1 MDKNSLLGLLLMGAI
16 IFGFM
21 YINQPSDDEIAAAKK
36 AQNEKEQT
44 QDSSSS
50 DSITIDSLSPEQ
62 INKLSAMIKATG
74 EAQEDG
80 TYTLATNGMNLRC
93 DSNKVTG
100 TINVNNTAVDITKI
114 IANNF
119 DELSQPV
126 AKAAVDTLVSSIN
139 YFNSYGNYAK
149 YMGGKSDTLSLQNDV
164 MKVDLSTKGGKIS
177 KVTLKKYDTYVSGD
191 TANVVPYNGA
201 TDYYSFSLPAGA
213 NYIESKDLNFT
224 AVQENDSTILMKLN
238 LDGGAMWG
246 IRYTLAKGDS
256 YIVKMNIVQNKIE
269 NVFAPNMAD
278 MTMTWHQKMAR
289 NEKGKT
295 FEERN
300 STTIYYKYIGEG
312 PDYLTESGDQS
323 EELEQELRWISFKN
337 QFFSS
342 VMVPKQSIKRA
353 SVSTKDIKG
362 IPGYLKELDVKNAV
376 IAYNTKEECPASFDM
391 IFTPNLYPLLSSY
404 DDKVATHDDL
414 ELTRLIPLGWGL
426 FRWINT
432 YLIIP
437 IFNFLGGFIS
447 SYGIIILIL
456 TIIVKIILFPFTYKS
471 YMSQAKMRVLAPEI
485 KEINEKYP
493 DKEDAMIKQQKIM
506 ELYSKAGA
514 SPFSGCLPMLLQMPI
529 LIAMFTFFPSCIEL
543 RGQSFLW
550 ATDLSAPDAIFSW
563 DVHIPLISEYFGNH
577 VSLFCLLMTIT
588 NIIYTRIN
596 MQNQPGGS
604 SMPGMKWMM
613 YLMPVM
619 FLVFFNDYASGL
631 SYYYFVSLLITII
644 QTYACRHLVDEKKV
658 RAQML
663 ENAKKPRKKSGFM
676 ARLEEAQRKQ
686 QAMLREQ
693 QKQQAK
699 GKKNRK

>member
-1 MDKNSLLGLLLMGAI
+1 MDKNSLLGFLLMAAV

-21 YINQPSDDEIAAAKK
+21 YINKPSEEELAAAKK
-36 AQNEKEQT
+36 AQNEAVQAN
-44 QDSSSS
+44 DSNKNEV
-50 DSITIDSLSPEQ
+50 ITIDSLSTNQ
-62 INKLSAMIKATG
+62 VNKLTAMVKNSG
-74 EAQEDG
+74 VAQKDG
-80 TYTLATNGMNLRC
+80 SYTLSTNNLELRC
-93 DSNKVTG
+93 DSTKVTG
-100 TINVNNTAVDITKI
+100 TINVNNTAVDVTKVI
-114 IANNF
+114 NNNF
-119 DELSQPV
+119 DELPKQV
-126 AKAAVDTLVSSIN
+126 AKAAVDSLIASIN
-139 YFNSYGNYAK
+139 QFDSFGNYAK
-149 YMGGKSDTLSLQNDV
+149 YMGGKTDTVSLENDV
-164 MKVDLSTKGGKIS
+164 IKVDLSSMGGKIA
-177 KVTLKKYDTYVSGD
+177 KVTLKKYDTYVNGD

-213 NYIESKDLNFT
+213 NYVESRDLNFET
-224 AVQENDSTILMKLN
+224 VKENDSTVLMKLN

-256 YIVKMNIVQNKIE
+256 YIVKMDVIQNKIE

-278 MTMTWHQKMAR
+278 MKMSWHQKMAR

-300 STTIYYKYIGEG
+300 STIYYKYVGEG
-312 PDYLTESGDQS
+312 PDYLTESGDQK
-323 EELEQELRWISFKN
+323 EELEQDLKWISFKN

-342 VMVPKQSIKRA
+342 VLIPSEPIKFA
-353 SVSTKDIKG
+353 SVSTKDIKDQ
-362 IPGYLKELDVKNAV
+362 PGYLKVLDVKDAT
-376 IAYNTKEECPASFDM
+376 IAYSPKKENPVSFDM

-404 DDKVATHDDL
+404 DDQVKTEEDL

-437 IFNFLGGFIS
+437 VFTFLGGFIS
-447 SYGIIILIL
+447 NYGIIILLL
-456 TIIVKIILFPFTYKS
+456 TIFVKLILFPFTYKS
-471 YMSQAKMRVLAPEI
+471 YISQAKMRVLAPEI
-485 KEINEKYP
+485 KAINDKYP
-493 DKEDAMIKQQKIM
+493 NQEDAMIKQQKTM

-543 RGQSFLW
+543 RGQAFLW
-550 ATDLSAPDAIFSW
+550 ATDLSAPDAIVSW
-563 DVHIPLISEYFGNH
+563 TTHIPFISTYFGNH

-588 NIIYTRIN
+588 NIIYTHIN
-596 MQNQPGGS
+596 MQNQPGGA

-613 YLMPVM
+613 YFMPVM
-619 FLVFFNDYASGL
+619 FLFFFNDYASGL
-631 SYYYFVSLLITII
+631 SYYYFLSLLITII
-644 QTYACRHLVDEKKV
+644 QTYACRRMVDEEKV
-658 RAQML
+658 RAEML
-663 ENAKKPRKKSGFM
+663 ANAKKPRKKSGFM

-699 GKKNRK
+699 AKKNRR

>member
-1 MDKNSLLGLLLMGAI
+1 MDKNNLLGFLLMGAV

-21 YINQPSDDEIAAAKK
+21 YINQPSEDEIAAAKK
-36 AQNEKEQT
+36 AQNETAQT
-44 QDSSSS
+44 TNSTAENA
-50 DSITIDSLSPEQ
+50 IVVDSLSSDQ
-62 INKLSAMIKATG
+62 INKLTAMVKTAG
-74 EAQEDG
+74 EAQKDG
-80 TYTLATNGMNLRC
+80 SYTLATNGMDLRC
-93 DSNKVTG
+93 DSSKVSG
-100 TINVNNTAVDITKI
+100 TINVNNTTVDITKI
-114 IANNF
+114 IANKT
-119 DELSQPV
+119 DELPKQV
-126 AKAAVDTLVSSIN
+126 AKAAVDTLISSIN
-139 YFNSYGNYAK
+139 HFNSYGNFAK
-149 YMGGKSDTLSLQNDV
+149 YMSGKSDTLTLQNDV
-164 MKVDLSTKGGKIS
+164 MKVDLSTKGGKIA

-213 NYIESKDLNFT
+213 NYIESSDLNFN

-238 LDGGAMWG
+238 LAGGAMWG

-256 YIVKMNIVQNKIE
+256 YIVKMDIVQDKIE

-300 STTIYYKYIGEG
+300 STIYYKYIGEG

-342 VMVPKQSIKRA
+342 VMVPKTSIKRA
-353 SVSTKDIKG
+353 SVSTKDIKDQ
-362 IPGYLKELDVKNAV
+362 PGYLKELDVKDAI
-376 IAYNTKEECPASFDM
+376 IAYSTKNSNPASFDM

-404 DDKVATHDDL
+404 DDKVATQDDL

-437 IFNFLGGFIS
+437 VFNFLGGFIS
-447 SYGIIILIL
+447 NYGIIILLL
-456 TIIVKIILFPFTYKS
+456 TIFVKLILFPFTYKS

-485 KEINEKYP
+485 KEINDKYP
-493 DKEDAMIKQQKIM
+493 NKEDAMIKQQKTM

-550 ATDLSAPDAIFSW
+550 ATDLSAPDAIVSW
-563 DVHIPLISEYFGNH
+563 SAQIPFITNYFGNH
-577 VSLFCLLMTIT
+577 VSLFCLLMSIT

-596 MQNQPGGS
+596 MQNQPGGA

-619 FLVFFNDYASGL
+619 FLFFFNDYASGL
-631 SYYYFVSLLITII
+631 SYYYFLSLLITII
-644 QTYACRHLVDEKKV
+644 QTYACRHMIDEQKV
-658 RAQML
+658 RAEML
-663 ENAKKPRKKSGFM
+663 ANAKKPRKKTGFM

-699 GKKNRK
+699 AKKNRR

>member
-1 MDKNSLLGLLLMGAI
+1 MDKNSLLGFLLMAAV

-21 YINQPSDDEIAAAKK
+21 YFNKPSEEEIAAEKK
-36 AQNEKEQT
+36 AQNESI
-44 QDSSSS
+44 QDSTATQN
-50 DSITIDSLSPEQ
+50 TIVVDSLTNDH
-62 INKLSAMIKATG
+62 IKKLTAMVKTTG
-74 EAQEDG
+74 VAQADG
-80 TYTLATNGMNLRC
+80 TYTLSSKGMELRC
-93 DSNKVTG
+93 DSSKVSG
-100 TINVNNTAVDITKI
+100 TINVNNTAVDVTKI
-114 IANNF
+114 IANKT
-119 DELSQPV
+119 DELPKQV
-126 AKAAVDTLVSSIN
+126 AKAAVDTLISSIN
-139 YFNSYGNYAK
+139 RFDTYGNYAK
-149 YMGGKSDTLSLQNDV
+149 YMGGKSTALSLENDV
-164 MKVDLSTKGGKIS
+164 MKVDLTSKGGQIA
-177 KVTLKKYDTYVSGD
+177 KVTLKKYDTYVNGD

-213 NYIESKDLNFT
+213 NYIETLNLNFN
-224 AVQENDSTILMKLN
+224 AIKENDSTVLMRLN

-256 YIVKMNIVQNKIE
+256 YIVKMDIVQEQIE

-300 STTIYYKYIGEG
+300 STIYYKYAGES
-312 PDYLTESGDQS
+312 PDYLTETGDQK
-323 EELEQELRWISFKN
+323 EELEQELKWISFKN

-342 VMVPKQSIKRA
+342 VMVPKTPIKSA
-353 SVSTKDIKG
+353 SVSTIDIKDQ
-362 IPGYLKELDVKNAV
+362 PGYLKELNMSNAV
-376 IAYNTKEECPASFDM
+376 VPYSTKNDNPASFDM

-404 DDKVATHDDL
+404 DDQVKTEEDL

-437 IFNFLGGFIS
+437 VFTFLGGFIS
-447 SYGIIILIL
+447 NYGIIILLL
-456 TIIVKIILFPFTYKS
+456 TIFVKLILFPFTYKS
-471 YMSQAKMRVLAPEI
+471 YISQAKMRVLAPEI
-485 KEINEKYP
+485 KAINDKYP
-493 DKEDAMIKQQKIM
+493 NQEDAMIKQQKTM

-543 RGQSFLW
+543 RGQAFLW
-550 ATDLSAPDAIFSW
+550 ATDLSAPDAIVSW
-563 DVHIPLISEYFGNH
+563 TTHIPFISTYFGNH

-588 NIIYTRIN
+588 NIIYTHIN
-596 MQNQPGGS
+596 MQNQPGGA

-613 YLMPVM
+613 YFMPVM
-619 FLVFFNDYASGL
+619 FLFFFNDYASGL
-631 SYYYFVSLLITII
+631 SYYYFLSLLITII
-644 QTYACRHLVDEKKV
+644 QTYACRRMVDEEKV
-658 RAQML
+658 RAEML
-663 ENAKKPRKKSGFM
+663 ANAKKPRKKSGFM

-699 GKKNRK
+699 AKKNRR

>member
-1 MDKNSLLGLLLMGAI
+1 MDKNNLLGFLLMGAV

-21 YINQPSDDEIAAAKK
+21 YINQPSEDEIAAAKK
-36 AQNEKEQT
+36 AQNETAQT
-44 QDSSSS
+44 TNSTAENA
-50 DSITIDSLSPEQ
+50 IVVDSLSSDQ
-62 INKLSAMIKATG
+62 INKLTAMVKTAG
-74 EAQEDG
+74 ETQKDG
-80 TYTLATNGMNLRC
+80 SYTLATNGMNLRF
-93 DSNKVTG
+93 DSSKVSG
-100 TINVNNTAVDITKI
+100 TINVNNTTVDITKI
-114 IANNF
+114 IANKT
-119 DELSQPV
+119 DELPKQV
-126 AKAAVDTLVSSIN
+126 AKAAVDTLISSIN
-139 YFNSYGNYAK
+139 RFNSYGNFAK
-149 YMGGKSDTLSLQNDV
+149 YMSGKSDTLTLQNDV
-164 MKVDLSTKGGKIS
+164 MKVDLSTKGGKIT

-213 NYIESKDLNFT
+213 NYIESSDLNFN

-256 YIVKMNIVQNKIE
+256 YIVKMDIVQDKIE

-300 STTIYYKYIGEG
+300 STIYYKYIGEG

-342 VMVPKQSIKRA
+342 VMVPKTSIKRA
-353 SVSTKDIKG
+353 SVSTKDIKDQ
-362 IPGYLKELDVKNAV
+362 PGYLKELDVKDAI
-376 IAYNTKEECPASFDM
+376 IAYSTKNSNPASLDM

-404 DDKVATHDDL
+404 DDKVATQDDL

-437 IFNFLGGFIS
+437 VFNFLGGFIS
-447 SYGIIILIL
+447 NYGIIILLL
-456 TIIVKIILFPFTYKS
+456 TIFVKLILFPFTYKS

-485 KEINEKYP
+485 KEINDKYP
-493 DKEDAMIKQQKIM
+493 NKEDAMIKQQKTM

-550 ATDLSAPDAIFSW
+550 ATDLSAPDAIVSW
-563 DVHIPLISEYFGNH
+563 SAQIPFITNYFGNH

-596 MQNQPGGS
+596 MQNQPGGA

-619 FLVFFNDYASGL
+619 FMFFFNDYASGL
-631 SYYYFVSLLITII
+631 SYYYLLSLLITII
-644 QTYACRHLVDEKKV
+644 QTYACRHMIDEQKV
-658 RAQML
+658 RAEML
-663 ENAKKPRKKSGFM
+663 ANAKKPRKKTGFM

-699 GKKNRK
+699 AKKNRR